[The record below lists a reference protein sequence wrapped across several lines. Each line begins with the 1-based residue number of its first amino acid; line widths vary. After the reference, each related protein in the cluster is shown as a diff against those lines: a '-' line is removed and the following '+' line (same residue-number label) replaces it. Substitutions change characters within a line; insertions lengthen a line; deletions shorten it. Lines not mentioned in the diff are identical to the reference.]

1 MPIHI
6 KNLTIY
12 ERNSSKTILDHLD
25 CTINDQQ
32 ITLIIGKT
40 GAGKS
45 TFLDAISGLIEID
58 SGFITY
64 DEQPLWGKHRPS
76 KEIILSTGNVFQSPW
91 QQLFARTVDAE
102 FIYSLKVY
110 HLTKEEIEKR
120 ITSTLVQV
128 GLPQTVRNDST
139 LTLSEGQKRRVALG
153 STFAT
158 EPKWLF
164 LDEPTSGLDSNGAQR
179 IVDYLLEQ
187 KKRIKGGIIIV
198 THDLDTFLPVADQVI
213 VMQDGHIVAQ
223 MQPVELCAHPDVLLS
238 ADIGYPHYIELI
250 QSLRQFG
257 LPVPLEIL
265 SAKDMA
271 TWLLMNAIG
280 IAHNHHIEEGEKN
293 LIVETQSGSTE
304 ISSLALPEEQLEHLA
319 MRLDPRAKWLIYIM
333 FSFGIFYQSDWIGLI
348 FPALLTTGAVVISR
362 VSYRKIGTV
371 TKPFLFLIG
380 ISFLLSGLQFGHQ
393 PSLFHV
399 GEVGFNFSNGLV
411 TLLSLS
417 KILLIMILGG
427 LLSATTSPLQVKRSL
442 EQPLSL
448 LPMLRVP
455 VEAFSL
461 ATMLIFRFIPI
472 IFRETNRFS
481 KITRARAKH
490 YTKQGTITFT
500 DIVALIIPLL
510 LSVLQLGSDLVLAM
524 ESRGYQRIGM
534 ERTSSTHLHMKR
546 EDYIALCIGL
556 LSFVFLLLA
565 R

>member
-64 DEQPLWGKHRPS
+64 DEQPLWGKRRPS

-179 IVDYLLEQ
+179 IVNYLLEQ
-187 KKRIKGGIIIV
+187 K
-198 THDLDTFLPVADQVI
+198 
-213 VMQDGHIVAQ
+213 
-223 MQPVELCAHPDVLLS
+223 
-238 ADIGYPHYIELI
+238 
-250 QSLRQFG
+250 
-257 LPVPLEIL
+257 
-265 SAKDMA
+265 
-271 TWLLMNAIG
+271 NA
-280 IAHNHHIEEGEKN
+280 
-293 LIVETQSGSTE
+293 
-304 ISSLALPEEQLEHLA
+304 
-319 MRLDPRAKWLIYIM
+319 
-333 FSFGIFYQSDWIGLI
+333 
-348 FPALLTTGAVVISR
+348 
-362 VSYRKIGTV
+362 
-371 TKPFLFLIG
+371 
-380 ISFLLSGLQFGHQ
+380 
-393 PSLFHV
+393 
-399 GEVGFNFSNGLV
+399 
-411 TLLSLS
+411 
-417 KILLIMILGG
+417 
-427 LLSATTSPLQVKRSL
+427 
-442 EQPLSL
+442 
-448 LPMLRVP
+448 
-455 VEAFSL
+455 
-461 ATMLIFRFIPI
+461 
-472 IFRETNRFS
+472 
-481 KITRARAKH
+481 
-490 YTKQGTITFT
+490 
-500 DIVALIIPLL
+500 
-510 LSVLQLGSDLVLAM
+510 
-524 ESRGYQRIGM
+524 
-534 ERTSSTHLHMKR
+534 
-546 EDYIALCIGL
+546 
-556 LSFVFLLLA
+556 
-565 R
+565 